1 MKSRNLIV
9 LGVATVVAG
18 TAATAAIASGWK
30 HHSTSRISGTVH
42 AIVVDESAGDVHVT
56 SERRGDVR
64 IDRTTSWIFRK
75 PTVTTRLHDG
85 VLTLKTHCHGA
96 GFACAT
102 VYRVH
107 VPRGVRVT
115 VRVDAGDV
123 HVRGAASAVSAHSDA
138 GDVSVSTS
146 VRPSRIDARSDAG
159 DIEVTV
165 PRGVYRV
172 DTSSD
177 AGDEH
182 LRGIVRDD
190 RAPRHISA
198 RTDAGD
204 VDVVGR

>member
-102 VYRVH
+102 DYRVH

-115 VRVDAGDV
+115 VRV
-123 HVRGAASAVSAHSDA
+123 DA